1 MIAFVVGTNFPGK
14 RTYVDLIKKKVLC
27 FYAFLV
33 GIKQLN
39 SIYGHLKLIKEN
51 REMSQ
56 SY

>member
-14 RTYVDLIKKKVLC
+14 RTYVDLIKKNNLC